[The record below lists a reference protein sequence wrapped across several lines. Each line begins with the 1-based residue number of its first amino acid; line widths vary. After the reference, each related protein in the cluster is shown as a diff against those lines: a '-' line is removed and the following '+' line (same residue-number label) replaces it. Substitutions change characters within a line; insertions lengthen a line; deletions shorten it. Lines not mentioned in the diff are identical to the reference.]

1 MHVKSPISRGVSK
14 ESIAMQGTVKSPT
27 INECKETKSGS
38 SRRSKETYVKRHT
51 GVCKESIAKQ
61 GTWRRC
67 QISRRSM
74 CVASEA
80 PSYVY
85 VKDQNEDVLRCIKVY

>member
-1 MHVKSPISRGVSK
+1 MLRHRLMHVKRPSN
-14 ESIAMQGTVKSPT
+14 A
-27 INECKETKSGS
+27 CKEPYYRKSGS

-85 VKDQNEDVLRCIKVY
+85 VKDQNEDVLRCIKVYYERFNGASRRY